1 MLCVFLF
8 WPQDVVASLLTQIKV
23 GIKTKRNT
31 MSVLKFKNKF
41 KTTDVLMPNNLDAM
55 IRRSGLLNKEVAE
68 RKGIRPETVSR
79 HISGALQ
86 FTLKDAEEY
95 AMILGCTA
103 QDVLFVQQPT
113 YVFGYL
119 DNHVVEVITPA
130 EKQKAYFLPF
140 PTNDTRKIVISK
152 HTNQAK
158 KWANDRMYLFD
169 SAPINRGEI
178 DSNCFMS
185 LSIFMVKG
193 DKKPQ
198 FGVIYPEPGGTFSA
212 ASNADSHSNLD
223 QSVVTGVVGEPVNK
237 NSGLNLKWACPIVS
251 CLFRSDLLNVVEK
264 KF

>member
-1 MLCVFLF
+1 VFLF
-8 WPQDVVASLLTQIKV
+8 WPQDVVARLLTQIIV
-23 GIKTKRNT
+23 GITKKRNI

-95 AMILGCTA
+95 AIILGCTA

-119 DNHVVEVITPA
+119 DNSVVDVITPA
-130 EKQKAYFLPF
+130 EKQRAFFLPF
-140 PTNDTRKIVISK
+140 PTSETRKIVISR
-152 HTNQAK
+152 HTEQSK
-158 KWANDRMYLFD
+158 KWANDRMYMFD
-169 SAPINRGEI
+169 SAPINKGEV
-178 DSNCFMS
+178 DPNSYMT
-185 LSIFMVKG
+185 LSIYMVDG
-193 DKKPQ
+193 QTKPQ
-198 FGVIYPEPGGTFSA
+198 LGVIYPEPGGLFSVT
-212 ASNADSHSNLD
+212 SNSDSHTQRD
-223 QSVVTGVVGEPVNK
+223 QSVVTGVVGEPVSK
-237 NSGLNLKWACPIVS
+237 ISGLNLKWACPIII
-251 CLFRSDLLNVVEK
+251 CILRSDLINVVEK

>member
-1 MLCVFLF
+1 
-8 WPQDVVASLLTQIKV
+8 
-23 GIKTKRNT
+23 
-31 MSVLKFKNKF
+31 MSVLKFKNKY

-119 DNHVVEVITPA
+119 DNSVVNVITPA
-130 EKQKAYFLPF
+130 EKQEAYFLPF
-140 PTNDTRKIVISK
+140 PTTETRKIIISR
-152 HTNQAK
+152 HTEQSK
-158 KWANDRMYLFD
+158 KWANDRMYMFD
-169 SAPINRGEI
+169 SAPINKGEV
-178 DSNCFMS
+178 DTNAYMA
-185 LSIFMVKG
+185 LSIYLVAG
-193 DKKPQ
+193 QTKPH
-198 FGVIYPEPGGTFSA
+198 FGVIYPEPGSTFTVT
-212 ASNADSHSNLD
+212 SNSDSHTQQD
-223 QSVVTGVVGEPVNK
+223 QSVITGVVGEPVSK
-237 NSGLNLKWACPIVS
+237 ITGLNLKWACPIVS
-251 CLFRSDLLNVVEK
+251 CILRSDLLNVVEK

>member
-1 MLCVFLF
+1 VFLF
-8 WPQDVVASLLTQIKV
+8 WPQNVVASLLIQIIV
-23 GIKTKRNT
+23 GIKTKRNI

-95 AMILGCTA
+95 AIILGCTA

-119 DNHVVEVITPA
+119 DNSVVNVITPA
-130 EKQKAYFLPF
+130 EKQKAFFLPF
-140 PTNDTRKIVISK
+140 PTNETRKIVISR
-152 HTNQAK
+152 HTEQSK
-158 KWANDRMYLFD
+158 KWANYRMYMFD
-169 SAPINRGEI
+169 SAPINKSEV
-178 DSNCFMS
+178 DPNAYMT
-185 LSIFMVKG
+185 LSIYMVDG
-193 DKKPQ
+193 QTKPQ
-198 FGVIYPEPGGTFSA
+198 FGVIYPEPGGTFSVT
-212 ASNADSHSNLD
+212 SNADSHTQSNHG
-223 QSVVTGVVGEPVNK
+223 VVTGVVGEPVNK
-237 NSGLNLKWACPIVS
+237 TSGLNFKWACPIIS
-251 CLFRSDLLNVVEK
+251 CILRSDLINVVEK

>member
-1 MLCVFLF
+1 
-8 WPQDVVASLLTQIKV
+8 
-23 GIKTKRNT
+23 

-95 AMILGCTA
+95 AIILGCTA

-119 DNHVVEVITPA
+119 DNSVVDVITPA
-130 EKQKAYFLPF
+130 EKQKAFFLPF
-140 PTNDTRKIVISK
+140 PTTETRKIVISR
-152 HTNQAK
+152 HTEQSK
-158 KWANDRMYLFD
+158 KWANDRMYMFD
-169 SAPINRGEI
+169 SAPINKGEV
-178 DSNCFMS
+178 DPNSYMS
-185 LSIFMVKG
+185 LSIYLVDG
-193 DKKPQ
+193 QIRPQ
-198 FGVIYPEPGGTFSA
+198 FGVIYPEPGGTFSVT
-212 ASNADSHSNLD
+212 SNSDSHTRMD
-223 QSVVTGVVGEPVNK
+223 QAVVTGVVGEPVNK
-237 NSGLNLKWACPIVS
+237 TSGLNFKWACPIIS

>member
-1 MLCVFLF
+1 
-8 WPQDVVASLLTQIKV
+8 
-23 GIKTKRNT
+23 
-31 MSVLKFKNKF
+31 MSVLKFKNKY

-119 DNHVVEVITPA
+119 DNSVVNVITPA
-130 EKQKAYFLPF
+130 EKQEAYFLPF
-140 PTNDTRKIVISK
+140 PTTETRKIIISR
-152 HTNQAK
+152 HTEQSK
-158 KWANDRMYLFD
+158 KWANDRMYMFD
-169 SAPINRGEI
+169 SAPINKGEV
-178 DSNCFMS
+178 DTNAYMA
-185 LSIFMVKG
+185 LSIYLVAG
-193 DKKPQ
+193 QTKPH
-198 FGVIYPEPGGTFSA
+198 FGVIYPEPGSTFTVT
-212 ASNADSHSNLD
+212 SNSDSHTQQD
-223 QSVVTGVVGEPVNK
+223 QSVITGVAGEPVNK
-237 NSGLNLKWACPIVS
+237 TTGLNLKWACPIVS
-251 CLFRSDLLNVVEK
+251 CILRSDLLNVVEK

>member
-1 MLCVFLF
+1 
-8 WPQDVVASLLTQIKV
+8 
-23 GIKTKRNT
+23 
-31 MSVLKFKNKF
+31 MSVLKFKNKY

-95 AMILGCTA
+95 AIILDCTA

-119 DNHVVEVITPA
+119 DNDLVEVITPA

-140 PTNDTRKIVISK
+140 PTVETLKIVISK
-152 HTNQAK
+152 HNTQSK

-198 FGVIYPEPGGTFSA
+198 FGVIYPEPGGTFSV
-212 ASNADSHSNLD
+212 SGNSDSHTQTN

-237 NSGLNLKWACPIVS
+237 NSGLDLKWACPILS
-251 CLFRSDLLNVVEK
+251 CILRSDLINVVEK